1 MLINP
6 DMELFPSTS
15 YREEGS
21 NGFGNND
28 EIAREVWMFGQK
40 VGLECKEGDSAIVG
54 RLKELEGRGGGG
66 GVATL

>member
-28 EIAREVWMFGQK
+28 EIAREVWRFGQK
-40 VGLECKEGDSAIVG
+40 LGLECKEGD
-54 RLKELEGRGGGG
+54 
-66 GVATL
+66 